1 MSEVKDDSAVDCNG
15 DGSPA
20 RRSSTTTVPLLNTVL
35 SYTTYG
41 MSCATPDN
49 LRHVM
54 CSHFNIDELCDAK
67 DFLWSHC
74 NLADV
79 PKRTNSNKRS
89 ALEATVGDIMSAMY
103 KLDQEEKLP
112 DFFVA
117 PSGIGRLP
125 RFNPESLNNI
135 ALDQRVHELTEQCE
149 GLQCQVDN
157 YRSRTLQYNDK
168 LDHVMTVLQQHTN
181 ALREFRERPPQQCN
195 RAHAASQPPWKDLP
209 PLTSFNST
217 SGMTFNDLKVPTSLA
232 STLSAT
238 SLQNTSKKCSPHTPS
253 HDRMTSSPPDG
264 ASSATGDTH
273 LKTSGSMTGGTVTS
287 SSPRCST
294 SIHNTQQR
302 GPSES
307 EQQHSPTPKSGLAN
321 HPPRMNVNIR
331 NCEMSPNEDER
342 QFCLF
347 SGQKD
352 HVKSNVDFSNM
363 QLDKS
368 LDSDKNFHIPRDHQ
382 HRHRKKEHQ
391 RQKVIRGAADVIG
404 SHIRGG
410 PEYKKCDIFVCR
422 VDQRASVADLKKH
435 LQSRGFDPSV
445 MRIDI
450 TSDKDAYYK
459 SFRIIAPH
467 HLEEHLLSSDVWPVG
482 IWVKEFDPKYK
493 RPKRNSRWR

>member
-1 MSEVKDDSAVDCNG
+1 
-15 DGSPA
+15 
-20 RRSSTTTVPLLNTVL
+20 
-35 SYTTYG
+35 
-41 MSCATPDN
+41 
-49 LRHVM
+49 
-54 CSHFNIDELCDAK
+54 
-67 DFLWSHC
+67 
-74 NLADV
+74 
-79 PKRTNSNKRS
+79 
-89 ALEATVGDIMSAMY
+89 
-103 KLDQEEKLP
+103 
-112 DFFVA
+112 
-117 PSGIGRLP
+117 
-125 RFNPESLNNI
+125 
-135 ALDQRVHELTEQCE
+135 
-149 GLQCQVDN
+149 
-157 YRSRTLQYNDK
+157 
-168 LDHVMTVLQQHTN
+168 
-181 ALREFRERPPQQCN
+181 
-195 RAHAASQPPWKDLP
+195 
-209 PLTSFNST
+209 
-217 SGMTFNDLKVPTSLA
+217 
-232 STLSAT
+232 
-238 SLQNTSKKCSPHTPS
+238 
-253 HDRMTSSPPDG
+253 MTSSPPDG

-273 LKTSGSMTGGTVTS
+273 LKTLGSMTGGTATS

-347 SGQKD
+347 CLFCLFSGQKD
-352 HVKSNVDFSNM
+352 HVKSNADFSNM
-363 QLDKS
+363 QRDKS